1 MLKSSDSFS
10 TNYSLNSNSNKE
22 IFTDWMSHWSA
33 SKKKPIVFIHGV
45 GLNKEIWKPQIDYFN
60 EYPVLS
66 YDLLGHGKTPLK
78 KTKISFDDFVD
89 QLLSLIDEL
98 SFKKIHLV
106 GFSLGALIARHF
118 ASRYSDRLL
127 SLTLHGGIYKRSEEQ
142 KRIVI
147 NRYTVAKTNGKSSR
161 ENTLKRWLTNN
172 FISKNPKIYKEILSI
187 LENNNRKNF
196 LKSYELFTHYEDDEE
211 IIKKIN
217 VNTLITTGENDVGST
232 PEMSKNLSKLI
243 KGSQFIEIKNGK
255 HLCSIECADDVN
267 ITFKKFID
275 KNND

>member
-10 TNYSLNSNSNKE
+10 TSYSLNSNPNKD
-22 IFTDWMSHWSA
+22 IFAGWMSHWSS
-33 SKKKPIVFIHGV
+33 SKKNPIVFIHGV
-45 GLNKEIWKPQIDYFN
+45 GLNKEIWKHQVDYFN
-60 EYPVLS
+60 EYPVLC

-78 KTKISFDDFVD
+78 KAKINLDDFVD

-118 ASRYSDRLL
+118 TFRHSDRLS
-127 SLTLHGGIYKRSEEQ
+127 SLILHGGIYKRNEEQ
-142 KRIVI
+142 KRVVI
-147 NRYTVAKTNGKSSR
+147 NRYTVAKTNKKSSR
-161 ENTLKRWLTNN
+161 ENTLRRWFTNN
-172 FISKNPKIYKEILSI
+172 FISKNPKIYKEIISI

-196 LKSYELFTHYEDDEE
+196 LKSYEIFTHYEDDDK

-217 VNTLITTGENDVGST
+217 INTLITTGENDVGST

-243 KGSQFIEIKNGK
+243 KGSEFIEIKNGK

-267 ITFKKFID
+267 ITFKEFID
-275 KNND
+275 KNNG